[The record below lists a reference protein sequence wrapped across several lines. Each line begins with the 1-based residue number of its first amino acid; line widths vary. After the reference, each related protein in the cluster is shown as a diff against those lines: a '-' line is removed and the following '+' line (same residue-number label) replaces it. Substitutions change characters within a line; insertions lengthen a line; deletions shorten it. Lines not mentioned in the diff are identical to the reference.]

1 MTLRLV
7 PLTAE
12 SLAALY
18 AGRADWAHG
27 QPELAGVQWPEDD
40 RRVLRYRHE
49 ALTADPA
56 CAPYLLHAA
65 LVDGAYVGR
74 IGCHAAPDATGTV
87 EIGYAVTSPWRR
99 QGIGGQVVEMFLRW
113 LEDQGVARAL
123 ASVAPDNEPSM
134 RLLTKRGFVRVGEHW
149 DDEDGLELVL
159 GRDLTVR

>member
-7 PLTAE
+7 VLTAE
-12 SLAALY
+12 SLAALHE
-18 AGRADWAHG
+18 GRADWARG
-27 QPELAGVQWPEDD
+27 QPELVGVAWPEDD

-49 ALTADPA
+49 ALTADPTS
-56 CAPYLLHAA
+56 APYLLHAA
-65 LVDGAYVGR
+65 LLDGAYVGR

-87 EIGYAVTSPWRR
+87 EIGYSVTASLR
-99 QGIGGQVVEMFLRW
+99 QRGIGGQVVDTFLRW
-113 LEDQGVARAL
+113 LEDQGVARVV

-149 DDEDGLELVL
+149 DDEDGLELIL

>member
-7 PLTAE
+7 ALTAE

-18 AGRADWAHG
+18 EGRADWARE
-27 QPELAGVQWPEDD
+27 QPELADVSWPEDD

-49 ALTADPA
+49 ALAADPA
-56 CAPYLLHAA
+56 SAPYLLHAA
-65 LVDGAYVGR
+65 LIDGAFVGR
-74 IGCHAAPDATGTV
+74 IGCHAAPDETGTV
-87 EIGYAVTSPWRR
+87 EIGYAVATPLRR
-99 QGIGGQVVEMFLRW
+99 QGIGGQVVDAFLRW
-113 LEDQGVARAL
+113 LEDQGVARVV

-134 RLLTKRGFVRVGEHW
+134 RLLAKRGFVRVGEHW